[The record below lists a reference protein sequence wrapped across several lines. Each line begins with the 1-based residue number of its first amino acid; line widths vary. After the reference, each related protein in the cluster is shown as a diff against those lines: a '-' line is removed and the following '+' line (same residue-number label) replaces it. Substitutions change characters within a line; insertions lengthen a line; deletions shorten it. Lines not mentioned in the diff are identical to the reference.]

1 MAILVKILIITMKW
15 TVKAKWFYIR
25 DDYYCAQL
33 LLSQLQVGAETLVYA
48 DINPSSL
55 KPSCIR
61 CIQDIDNYHV
71 EYAQLMFN
79 KGKLEDSQ
87 KALRE
92 HKTNG
97 KDLHT

>member
-1 MAILVKILIITMKW
+1 M
-15 TVKAKWFYIR
+15 
-25 DDYYCAQL
+25 
-33 LLSQLQVGAETLVYA
+33 YA
-48 DINPSSL
+48 DISPSSL

-61 CIQDIDNYHV
+61 CIQDIDDYHV
-71 EYAQLMFN
+71 EYAQLN
-79 KGKLEDSQ
+79 KGKLEESQ

>member
-1 MAILVKILIITMKW
+1 M
-15 TVKAKWFYIR
+15 
-25 DDYYCAQL
+25 
-33 LLSQLQVGAETLVYA
+33 YA
-48 DINPSSL
+48 DISPSSL

-61 CIQDIDNYHV
+61 CIQDIDDYHV

-87 KALRE
+87 KALE

-97 KDLHT
+97 KDLHSYIII